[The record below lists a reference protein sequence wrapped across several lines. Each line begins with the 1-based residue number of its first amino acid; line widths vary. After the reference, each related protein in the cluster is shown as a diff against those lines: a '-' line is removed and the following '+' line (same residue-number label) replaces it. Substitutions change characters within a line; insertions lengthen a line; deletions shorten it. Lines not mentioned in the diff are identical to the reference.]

1 MSNEIVES
9 IAPVTVKNAQIPLK
23 PHAASAIESME
34 KMGIKFNVPDRIP
47 MGKATKVMIF
57 PEE

>member
-1 MSNEIVES
+1 M
-9 IAPVTVKNAQIPLK
+9 NAQIPLK
-23 PHAASAIESME
+23 PHAASAIKSME

-57 PEE
+57 PEEQIPSRSK